1 MISFSGITASCQMLP
16 QWFILLSI
24 WKGTIQLPASF
35 FFKIVALNINV
46 QKCMWKMKPVA
57 RLHLQKLYMLISL
70 LLFVFLQNLNQIN
83 MQLSL
88 SFYSKFTRTQSL
100 KSYTKV
106 VRITEYLCNKEE
118 TVSYNEAIILTSA
131 INMNL

>member
-1 MISFSGITASCQMLP
+1 
-16 QWFILLSI
+16 
-24 WKGTIQLPASF
+24 
-35 FFKIVALNINV
+35 
-46 QKCMWKMKPVA
+46 MKPVA
-57 RLHLQKLYMLISL
+57 RLHLQKLYTLISL
-70 LLFVFLQNLNQIN
+70 LLFVFLKNLNQIN

-106 VRITEYLCNKEE
+106 VRSTEYLCNKEE